1 MILNEYL
8 EYQNKYEKKY
18 GNKTIVL
25 MEVGMFF
32 ELYGVKNTTEV
43 LGKVPE
49 IADLLNIQMSRKN
62 KNIIENSRSN
72 PLMAG
77 VPNHSIKKY
86 ISILMNHN
94 WTVVLIEQRN
104 AGNNLIERSVSN
116 IYSPGTAIECNDQC
130 ETNNLI
136 SIYLEQVEQINSKNK
151 IYVAGISVIDL
162 STGKNKI
169 FQINSLMDDNNL
181 CLDELYRFIN
191 IHNPREIIIYSKD
204 LDLSKDELVRYLEI
218 DNKVSHLFLNDI
230 DPNIYKLSYQS
241 EFLQKIFPNTGL
253 LSVIEYLDLEKTT
266 YGLISYIFLL
276 RFAYEHNHIVIN
288 KINKPE
294 IWNKNKYL
302 SLTHSSIYQLNL
314 VSIDNIDYHNSRFK
328 SLFHVL
334 NKTQTIIGKRLLKER
349 LLNPIINKEELERR
363 YNYIEIFL
371 DKESGDSVELYKQF
385 ETYLSNIRDIERLHR
400 KISLGLLPPCEFY
413 TLNISYQSILD
424 IVNILEQSPSL
435 TQLIPNHINGFKEY
449 VDEYRRLFELDEIV
463 KYNFANITNSFFK
476 KGVHKIIDDIQ
487 VEIEVIK
494 QQYTD
499 IIKKLSK
506 MIDENNDTCIK
517 LEYNEQC
524 GYYLS
529 LTNKRCQKLK
539 ESLSNISSPIK
550 INDTLELN
558 SKEIG
563 FDKRNA
569 NVKLI
574 MDISSKMS
582 TQLINLQEKVKKEV
596 HSYYLQCL
604 EQFDVKY
611 SNYLKEIVQFVGE
624 IDVITSN
631 SKNARIY
638 RYSKPILSTQDT
650 PSYIKATSIR
660 HPIIERIEDK
670 LEYIHNDI
678 TLGIDNLNGILLY
691 GVNASGK
698 SSLMK
703 SVGLTIIMAQAGMY
717 VPCDKLEYEPYHYLF
732 TRISNNDNLFKGQ
745 STFAVEMSEL
755 RSILK
760 RSNSNSLILGDELC
774 SGTEWI
780 SGQSIVASGI
790 IFLAQK
796 KTSFIFATHMHQLVD
811 IDEVKQLD
819 NVQSKHLKVEYDYDS
834 GKLIYDRKITD
845 GVGSSTY
852 GLEVCKAMDLDKE
865 FLEIANKIRN
875 NYFEK
880 KSLIDSPKKSH
891 FNNNLYFDNCKICGN
906 EAEDVHHIKY
916 QSTSDNDGYIGYY
929 HKNIRHN
936 LVPLCRKCHNE
947 THQDKCQINGY
958 IKTSNG
964 IELDYKKIE
973 LNSALNGKKP
983 KKKKMDEEQINIIKE
998 LKKLP
1003 NINQQKALDIAQNKY
1018 QFNISINIISK
1029 IWNDKY

>member
-1 MILNEYL
+1 MILDEYL
-8 EYQNKYEKKY
+8 EYQNKYQKKY
-18 GNKTIVL
+18 GDKTIVL

-32 ELYGVKNTTEV
+32 ELYGVKNSNEV

-77 VPNHSIKKY
+77 VPNHSVKKY

-104 AGNNLIERSVSN
+104 AGNNLIERSVTN

-136 SIYLEQVEQINSKNK
+136 SIYLEQVEQINSRNK

-191 IHNPREIIIYSKD
+191 IHNPREIIIYSKN

-218 DNKVSHLFLNDI
+218 DNKVCHLFLNEI
-230 DPNIYKLSYQS
+230 DPNIDKLSYQND
-241 EFLQKIFPNTGL
+241 FLQKIYPNTGL
-253 LSVIEYLDLEKTT
+253 LTVIEYLDLEKTT
-266 YGLISYIFLL
+266 YGLISFIYLL
-276 RFAYEHNHIVIN
+276 RFSYEHNHIVIN

-349 LLNPIINKEELERR
+349 LLNPIINKDELDRR
-363 YNYIEIFL
+363 YNYIEKFL
-371 DKESGDSVELYKQF
+371 EKDSEDSIELYKQF
-385 ETYLSNIRDIERLHR
+385 ETNLSNIRDIDRLHR

-424 IVNILEQSPSL
+424 IVNILEQKPSL
-435 TQLIPNHINGFKEY
+435 TELIPHHINEFKEY
-449 VDEYRRLFELDEIV
+449 VEDYRRLFELDEIV
-463 KYNFANITNSFFK
+463 KYNFANITNSFFN
-476 KGVHKIIDDIQ
+476 KGVHQIIDDIQ

-494 QQYTD
+494 EKYMD

-506 MIDENNDTCIK
+506 MIDGNNDNCLK

-529 LTNKRCQKLK
+529 LTNKRCLKLK

-558 SKEIG
+558 NNDIG

-569 NVKLI
+569 NVKLV

-611 SNYLKEIVQFVGE
+611 YNYLKEIVQFVGE

-638 RYSKPILSTQDT
+638 RYSKPILSNQDT

-670 LEYIHNDI
+670 LEYINNDI

-745 STFAVEMSEL
+745 STFAVEMSEM

-891 FNNNLYFDNCKICGN
+891 FNNNLYFDSCKICGLD
-906 EAEDVHHIKY
+906 AEDVHHIKY
-916 QSTSDNDGYIGYY
+916 QSTSDDDGYIGYY
-929 HKNIRHN
+929 HKNIKHN

-973 LNSALNGKKP
+973 LNSSLNEKKP
-983 KKKKMDEEQINIIKE
+983 KKKKMDDDQINIIKQ
-998 LKKLP
+998 LKELP
-1003 NINQQKALDIAQNKY
+1003 NINQQKALDIAKNKY

>member
-1 MILNEYL
+1 MILDEYL
-8 EYQNKYEKKY
+8 EYQKKYVKKY
-18 GNKTIVL
+18 GDKTIVL

-32 ELYGVKNTTEV
+32 ELYGVKNSTEV

-94 WTVVLIEQRN
+94 WTVVLIEQKN

-136 SIYLEQVEQINSKNK
+136 SIYLEQVEQINSRNK

-218 DNKVSHLFLNDI
+218 ENKVCHIFLNET
-230 DPNIYKLSYQS
+230 DPNIYKLSYQT
-241 EFLQKIFPNTGL
+241 EFLQKIYPNTGL
-253 LSVIEYLDLEKTT
+253 LSVIEYLDLEKSI
-266 YGLISYIFLL
+266 YGLISFIFLL
-276 RFAYEHNHIVIN
+276 RFAYEHNQIVIN

-314 VSIDNIDYHNSRFK
+314 VSTDNIDYHNSRFK

-349 LLNPIINKEELERR
+349 LLNPIINKDELEKR
-363 YNYIEIFL
+363 YNYIETFL
-371 DKESGDSVELYKQF
+371 EKENEDSIELYKQF
-385 ETYLSNIRDIERLHR
+385 ETNLSNIRDIDRLHR

-424 IVNILEQSPSL
+424 IVDILEQTPQL
-435 TQLIPNHINGFKEY
+435 QELIPKHINGFKEY
-449 VDEYRRLFELDEIV
+449 VEEYRKLFELDEIV

-494 QQYTD
+494 LQYMD

-506 MIDENNDTCIK
+506 MIDENNENCIK

-529 LTNKRCQKLK
+529 LTNKRCLKLK

-558 SKEIG
+558 SNDIG

-574 MDISSKMS
+574 IDICSKMS
-582 TQLINLQEKVKKEV
+582 TQLINLQETVKKEV

-604 EQFDVKY
+604 EQFDEKY
-611 SNYLKEIVQFVGE
+611 CSYLKEIVDFVGE

-631 SKNARIY
+631 SKNARVY

-650 PSYIKATSIR
+650 NSYVKATSIR

-670 LEYIHNDI
+670 LEYINNDI

-790 IFLAQK
+790 IFLAKK
-796 KTSFIFATHMHQLVD
+796 KTNFIFATHMHQLVD
-811 IDEVKQLD
+811 IDEVKQLE
-819 NVQSKHLKVEYDYDS
+819 NVKSKHLKVEYDYDS

-891 FNNNLYFDNCKICGN
+891 FNNNLYFDSCKICGQD
-906 EAEDVHHIKY
+906 AEDVHHIKY
-916 QSTSDNDGYIGYY
+916 QSTSDNEGYIGYY

-936 LVPLCRKCHNE
+936 LVPLCRNCHNE

-973 LNSALNGKKP
+973 TNSALTEKKP
-983 KKKKMDEEQINIIKE
+983 KKKKMDDDQINIIKE
-998 LKKLP
+998 LQKLP
-1003 NINQQKALDIAQNKY
+1003 NINQQKALDIAKTKY
-1018 QFNISINIISK
+1018 QFNISISIISK
-1029 IWNDKY
+1029 IWNNKY